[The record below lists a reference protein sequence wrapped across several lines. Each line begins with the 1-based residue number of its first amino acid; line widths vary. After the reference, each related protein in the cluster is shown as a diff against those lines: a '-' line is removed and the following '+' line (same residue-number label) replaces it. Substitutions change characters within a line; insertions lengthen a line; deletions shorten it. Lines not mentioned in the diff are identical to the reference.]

1 MKFNNYFMRTRAVL
15 QQRLSFFVW
24 NSNINGFK
32 HLVRSKNILV
42 KWLWA
47 AVLVASAGCMVVLLK
62 PTGAARDSPALSYNP
77 ETRYL
82 LWTTTFPA
90 VTVCETFYAAT
101 AQRKFTD
108 SAQFGPLIKKLSYN
122 YRRYLTNLLYRI
134 GSCTKEVC
142 VPCGSTVPCDLPWRQ
157 IIDYIYKSCSELLSE
172 CEFNG
177 VAFPCCARFRSV
189 DAERGL
195 CYSFNTLQHRN
206 STQEPLMTVNR
217 STGPGLLSFRVHHD
231 TDISVHSPEELSTNN
246 LDNKFKFD
254 VKTRE
259 QNWVEFLF
267 SLVEMANDP
276 LLKFEELLVRGCRYL
291 EEVPAMA
298 LYTYPVYS
306 YGACK
311 LAESTKDSFRHCGCV
326 HPARDLTNKDKY
338 CNYTGLNC
346 LVTYDANKNKLG
358 IEQTKNDAPCLPS
371 CSESELTTTHISKKW
386 VSEDTED
393 GTKVNIRMSSLPHLR
408 YERHLLRSSL
418 DLVVSVGGVIGL
430 FFGASILSLVEVFY
444 LIIRKP

>member
-1 MKFNNYFMRTRAVL
+1 MKFNNYFMRTRAEL
-15 QQRLSFFVW
+15 HQRLLFFAW
-24 NSNINGFK
+24 NSNVNGLK
-32 HLVRSKNILV
+32 HVVRSKSILV

-47 AVLVASAGCMVVLLK
+47 AVLVASAGCMAVLLT
-62 PTGAARDSPALSYNP
+62 PSARDSAALSYTP
-77 ETRYL
+77 DTRYL

-90 VTVCETFYAAT
+90 VTVCETFYAT
-101 AQRKFTD
+101 LAQRELTE
-108 SAQFGPLIKKLSYN
+108 SAEFSPLIKKLSYN
-122 YRRYLTNLLYRI
+122 YIRYLTNLLHGK
-134 GSCTKEVC
+134 GSCTKEFC

-157 IIDYIYKSCSELLSE
+157 IIDYIYKTCSELLSE

-177 VAFPCCARFRSV
+177 VAFSCCARFRAV
-189 DAERGL
+189 DAEHGP

-206 STQEPLMTVNR
+206 STQEPLMTVNI
-217 STGPGLLSFRVHHD
+217 STGPGLLSFRVHHNAY
-231 TDISVHSPEELSTNN
+231 ISVHSPEELSTNN

-254 VKTRE
+254 VQTRE
-259 QNWVEFLF
+259 ENWVEFLF

-291 EEVPAMA
+291 EEVPAAA

-311 LAESTKDSFRHCGCV
+311 LAESTTDSFRDCGCV
-326 HPARDLTNKDKY
+326 HPARELAYKDKY

-346 LVTYDANKNKLG
+346 LVTYNANKNKLG
-358 IEQTKNDAPCLPS
+358 IDSKKNDALCLPS
-371 CSESELTTTHISKKW
+371 CSESELTTIHISKKW
-386 VSEDTED
+386 MSEDTEE

-408 YERHLLRSSL
+408 YERHLVRSSL

-444 LIIRKP
+444 LIYRKP